1 MKCITFEHN
10 VLSLQASDLS
20 VCLNTQ
26 KKISAAH
33 AFATQFSFYFYG
45 SECHIFHFVGWW
57 DLCDGYTGMWQC
69 LVPAILYQS
78 HHYSIEPFGKVC
90 MQVINVPLEKGMS
103 FNWCVHSS
111 YWPNVYMF
119 KSLLL
124 NNLSIHFSAIFPR
137 VRSWWISPEKSV
149 QSSTCLSWH
158 MRCVH
163 LLLHGPRCVVIVAIC
178 SSWGSACYH
187 TVHCL
192 KEMNDYGKL
201 MPFGYFLRRFAS
213 WNLIPFIFLFY
224 LHKECRLSLLSY
236 HWDGLDKLEWQIK
249 RQIKIGL

>member
-1 MKCITFEHN
+1 MSLWRRECRLTGVCIPVADLMCTCLKASFWITWAYTF
-10 VLSLQASDLS
+10 LP
-20 VCLNTQ
+20 
-26 KKISAAH
+26 
-33 AFATQFSFYFYG
+33 FSHVWG
-45 SECHIFHFVGWW
+45 P
-57 DLCDGYTGMWQC
+57 DG
-69 LVPAILYQS
+69 
-78 HHYSIEPFGKVC
+78 F
-90 MQVINVPLEKGMS
+90 
-103 FNWCVHSS
+103 
-111 YWPNVYMF
+111 
-119 KSLLL
+119 
-124 NNLSIHFSAIFPR
+124 
-137 VRSWWISPEKSV
+137 SPEKSV

-236 HWDGLDKLEWQIK
+236 HWGGLDKLEWQIK